1 MSAIPNS
8 SDRVN
13 TLTGTR
19 AVQGTIS
26 RLDHRV
32 ATFVVTLVI
41 VASGLLAVVA
51 LFSAMQWRVQPFPG
65 LMVTR
70 TLMVDGT
77 KPIGW
82 EWPGLAAGVQ
92 HGDRLIALDGQ
103 TLGDSPDAYQ
113 RLNELLSARSVGDEV
128 DLTFLRS
135 SDDLATVAPSIV
147 CDTPMGG
154 FASCTA
160 RVSLIEFPD
169 NDIIALFWVPFFAGV
184 LALGIGIIV
193 LVLRNRFTSG
203 RLVSLVSALLATF
216 CFGLFDINTTHRFT
230 EVWIVGTALLGGAV
244 VSLSLVFPARL
255 PRIYRST
262 MLLHVPLLIAL
273 IPALVGLWL
282 YRSPGAPN
290 SASVGSQLAV
300 LTALVGSVISTLFW
314 MRQRRRATTSLMRDQ
329 ANMVLT
335 GFLFAVIPG
344 VIWLINLIAGAL
356 MGGSLI
362 PFNTSV
368 VAPFFALPALSMA
381 YAISQARPVD
391 ADRWISNG
399 ITYTFLALGLI
410 LGYFLLVLSAT
421 LFTGRMVE
429 ADNPFVLALAVFLVA
444 VAFLPLR
451 ARLQNR
457 IDKLYF
463 RQRINYQDQVE
474 QFARSLSALRELP
487 AISAEYR
494 TTIEQTIAP
503 THFFIFLPGPQFE
516 EYIAFGKVKP
526 DTDIRFAADSP
537 VVDLLRRQ
545 DGVIYLSAHTPW
557 PEDLI
562 AERARLNVLKPRL
575 IVGFRGSS
583 RLSGFTIFG
592 GPLSGAEDY
601 TFEEQR
607 FIENLTN
614 QMTIA
619 VERAQVVDSL
629 ERRVRE
635 LGILSRVSQAVNFT
649 GEFDQ
654 LLELIGTQTLRLID
668 GTHIYIALRDA
679 AMNELY
685 YAFVQEDGDRYMDK
699 ENRRW
704 TLGIDVVSEVAR
716 TGQPLRISSFERAM
730 TERGATIQ
738 REDKAIQ
745 AWMGV
750 PLIAGSRTLGV
761 LSVGTIETNRQFSD
775 EQMRMLSDIG
785 ALAATSFDKARLFA
799 ETNLRARQLSALNDV
814 SRVLVATELNLN
826 LDKLLELIT
835 SSATN
840 ILNAEAG
847 SLLLTVDDGSGDLEF
862 KVDIGSPE
870 SDLLGMRVPFGRG
883 LVGQVAQSGQVIIVN
898 DAATDPRWTGELASG
913 GFVTQSVLA
922 APLITQKR
930 TIGVLEIL
938 NRRTGVFT
946 QEDADLLTTF
956 ASQAAVAIENAR
968 LFQMTD
974 QQLSERLTELEMLER
989 IDAEMNRSH
998 SLDAVAEIALR
1009 WAVANTQ
1016 ASAGVLGVVSSD
1028 KQFMR
1033 VVARL
1038 GYLDDE
1044 APEGA
1049 QDGLWPLTKGIVSRS
1064 MRTRRAELVSDVSID
1079 PLYIPS
1085 QRDTRSQIT
1094 LPMLTGGDVIA
1105 LMILESTQD
1114 TGLRLAHMPFLQRL
1128 AEHASIAIANAQL
1141 YEELALANQSKSE
1154 FVSFVAHEL
1163 KNPLTSIKGY
1173 ADVIMSGAV
1182 GALSDQQQN
1191 FVGTIRSNAERMNTL
1206 VSDLNDV
1213 TKLQTNNL
1221 RIEPEEGTISDV
1233 VEETLR
1239 PLQKQIEDKG
1249 QRIQLALAED
1259 LPHIYVDR
1267 NRIIQVLTNLINN
1280 AHKYSPADAQITIG
1294 ADVTTSQRTPQ
1305 GRVSKPVLHVR
1316 VQDEGIGMDEDDLS
1330 KLFTPYFRSENP
1342 VAREQPGTG
1351 LGLTITR
1358 GIVERHE
1365 GHIWVE
1371 SVLGQG
1377 TTFHFTLP
1385 LAETKMPEPETAA
1398 D

>member
-19 AVQGTIS
+19 AVQGSTS

-32 ATFVVTLVI
+32 ATFVVALVI
-41 VASGLLAVVA
+41 LASGLLAILA
-51 LFSAMQWRVQPFPG
+51 LFAAMEWRVQPFPG

-70 TLMVDGT
+70 VLVVDGT

-82 EWPGLAAGVQ
+82 EWPGLAAGIQ
-92 HGDRLIALDGQ
+92 RGDHLIALDGQ
-103 TLGDSPDAYQ
+103 TLGDDPDAYQ
-113 RLNELLSARSVGDEV
+113 HLNALLSARSVGDEIN
-128 DLTFLRS
+128 LTFLRS
-135 SDDLATVAPSIV
+135 SANLGELAPGIV
-147 CDTPMGG
+147 CDAPMGG
-154 FASCTA
+154 FASCNA
-160 RVSLIEFPD
+160 RISLIEFPD

-184 LALGIGIIV
+184 LALGISVIV
-193 LVLRNRFTSG
+193 LVLRHKYTSG
-203 RLVSLVSALLATF
+203 RLVSLVSALLAIF
-216 CFGLFDINTTHRFT
+216 CVGLFDINTTHRYT

-255 PRIYRST
+255 PRVYRYP
-262 MLLHVPLLIAL
+262 MLLHAPLLIAL
-273 IPALVGLWL
+273 VPALIGLWL
-282 YRSPGAPN
+282 YLSPTDPT
-290 SASVGSQLAV
+290 SVSVGSQLAV
-300 LTALVGSVISTLFW
+300 MAALSGAVVSTVFW
-314 MRQRRRATTSLMRDQ
+314 IRQRRRAATSLMRDQ

-344 VIWLINLIAGAL
+344 IIWLINLIASATT
-356 MGGSLI
+356 GSPLI

-368 VAPFFALPALSMA
+368 VAPFFALPTLSMA

-399 ITYTFLALGLI
+399 ITYTFLALGLV

-429 ADNPFVLALAVFLVA
+429 ANNPFILALAVFIVA
-444 VAFLPLR
+444 LIFLPVR
-451 ARLQNR
+451 TRLQKQ

-516 EYIAFGKVKP
+516 EYIAFGKVRP

-537 VVDLLRRQ
+537 LVDLLRRQ
-545 DGVIYLSAHTPW
+545 DSVIYLGANTPW

-583 RLSGFTIFG
+583 RLSGFAILG
-592 GPLSGAEDY
+592 GPLSGASDY

-607 FIENLTN
+607 FVENLTN

-679 AMNELY
+679 ALNELY
-685 YAFVQEDGDRYMDK
+685 YAFVQEDGERYIDK

-704 TLGIDVVSEVAR
+704 TLSSDVVSEVAR
-716 TGQPLRISSFERAM
+716 TGQPLQVPSFSRAM
-730 TERGATIQ
+730 SERGAAIQ

-785 ALAATSFDKARLFA
+785 SLAATSFDKARLFA
-799 ETNLRARQLSALNDV
+799 ETNLRARQLAALNDV
-814 SRVLVATELNLN
+814 SRVLVATELNLD

-835 SSATN
+835 SSATK

-862 KVDIGSPE
+862 QVDIGSPE
-870 SDLLGMRVPFGRG
+870 SDLVGMRVPYGRG

-898 DAATDPRWTGELASG
+898 DAASDPRWTGELAAG
-913 GFVTQSVLA
+913 EFVTQSVLA

-938 NRRTGVFT
+938 NRRDGVFT

-956 ASQAAVAIENAR
+956 AGQAAVAIENAR

-1033 VVARL
+1033 IVARA

-1044 APEGA
+1044 APDGA
-1049 QDGLWPLTKGIVSRS
+1049 QGDMWPLTNGIVSRS
-1064 MRTRRAELVSDVSID
+1064 MRTRRAELVADVLID

-1085 QRDTRSQIT
+1085 RRDTRSQIT
-1094 LPMLTGGDVIA
+1094 LPMLTAGDVIA
-1105 LMILESTQD
+1105 LMILESAQD
-1114 TGLRLAHMPFLQRL
+1114 GGLRLAHMPFLQRL

-1173 ADVIMSGAV
+1173 ADVIISGAV
-1182 GALSDQQQN
+1182 GALSDQQRN

-1221 RIEPEEGTISDV
+1221 RIEPEELAIADV
-1233 VEETLR
+1233 IEETLR
-1239 PLQKQIEDKG
+1239 PLQKQIDDKG
-1249 QRIQLALAED
+1249 QRVRLALVD
-1259 LPHIYVDR
+1259 NLPLIYADR

-1280 AHKYSPADAQITIG
+1280 AHKYSPEDAQITIG
-1294 ADVTTSQRTPQ
+1294 AEVTTPQRTPQ
-1305 GRVSKPVLHVR
+1305 GKVSKPMLHVR
-1316 VQDEGIGMDEDDLS
+1316 VQDEGIGMDEDDLA

-1342 VAREQPGTG
+1342 IAREQPGTG

-1365 GHIWVE
+1365 GHIWVD
-1371 SVLGQG
+1371 STLGQG
-1377 TTFHFTLP
+1377 TTFHFTVP
-1385 LAETKMPEPETAA
+1385 LAEAKTPEPEAEA
-1398 D
+1398 E